1 MKVTVIRTPDIECV
15 SVELKNTNIKYKLL
29 EMLKDYTLQR
39 YYWRSIFDSSIIEYL
54 EPKIFDAYIFCVD
67 FIGKADE
74 IVQILKEFDEKR
86 HYLQRLE
93 NLYYNPI
100 TEDEIKQLALNIL

>member
-1 MKVTVIRTPDIECV
+1 MKVTVIRTPEIECV

-29 EMLKDYTLQR
+29 EMLKNYTLQR
-39 YYWRSIFDSSIIEYL
+39 YYWRSTFDSSIIEYL
-54 EPKIFDAYIFCVD
+54 EPKIFDAYTFCVD

-100 TEDEIKQLALNIL
+100 TEEEIKQLVSNIL